1 MADELLYDAGDFGP
15 WLKSKLDPSTLANA
29 VVACGDC
36 SACCSTFDAI
46 PIGRDEPA
54 TLAAIPVEFLQRV
67 ENQATGTT
75 LLLTSETHVCPMLR
89 DGACSIYDVR
99 PRACRIFDCR
109 TMAAADLVDKEGRH
123 AAMGERVDKWVF
135 SYETDDD
142 RARQLAVL
150 DAVEFIYR
158 HPTAFRSRGF
168 SYEPSWTATQAIRI
182 HELFLPER
190 EKNQETEIALI
201 SEAIAIMRR
210 WADIE
215 HRVD

>member
-1 MADELLYDAGDFGP
+1 MPD
-15 WLKSKLDPSTLANA
+15 A

-46 PIGRDEPA
+46 PIGRDEHA
-54 TLAAIPVEFLQRV
+54 TLAAIPSEFLQRV
-67 ENQATGTT
+67 EDQATGKV
-75 LLLTSETHVCPMLR
+75 LLLTSETHVCPMLH
-89 DGACSIYDVR
+89 DGACSIYNVR
-99 PRACRIFDCR
+99 PKACRIFDCR

-123 AAMGERVDKWVF
+123 AAMGERVDEWVF
-135 SYETDDD
+135 SYETDED

-182 HELFLPER
+182 HELFLGNR
-190 EKNQETEIALI
+190 EKNQETEILLI
-201 SEAIAIMRR
+201 SESVAIMRR